1 MMSSSEHKCN
11 RFRIK
16 YLLFPKKPY
25 LAVKFK
31 QKSKLIMKKVLLI
44 FVGLVLAAQIGF
56 AGGLV
61 TNTNQST
68 SWTRMLVR
76 DASTQIDAVFY
87 NPAGLV
93 KLNDGFH
100 FSISNQFLFQKQTIT
115 STYPYLNNG
124 EYVGNISAP
133 IFPGVYGAWKKGRV
147 AVSVGFNPIG
157 GGGGASF
164 DNGLPSMETP
174 FAGLVP
180 MLSAGMQP
188 VFEGTGGLIP
198 ARYPT
203 AYNMNMSFEG
213 TSVYFG
219 IQAGVSFE
227 ITDNISLFAG
237 ARYVW
242 AKNTYQ
248 GAISNVTVDVNGD
261 KVAPGEYV
269 GGVQSDVTGL
279 SEAAA
284 AGAAQANG
292 AAASMD
298 DIINGGGGDFTLQ
311 QLLGAQ
317 YITQDQYDQ
326 LVGGLLQAGIPQDQI
341 DAMTSAQVQG
351 TYYTVGT
358 ELTNQSE
365 TLTGVAQE
373 LGAQVYYLNTV
384 TADQEAD
391 VVETGNGITPIV
403 GANLSFMEE
412 KLNIGIKYEFKTS
425 MDLTTEVK
433 DNKGFVTGVNTD
445 GSKIYMFNDGEV
457 NNADIPAYLS
467 VGVQYSIID
476 PLRVQLGYHTYFDK
490 SVEWS
495 KAEDGTVLIDN
506 NFAEYGIGLEYD
518 INESLL
524 VSAGFLMAR
533 TGVNEKYQSDLSY
546 SLSTNTFGGG
556 FAYKINDKLTA
567 QLGGFFTSYMEQ
579 SYDKVDDIGTNYQD
593 TYDKQTWAVSI
604 GVDFSL

>member
-1 MMSSSEHKCN
+1 
-11 RFRIK
+11 
-16 YLLFPKKPY
+16 
-25 LAVKFK
+25 
-31 QKSKLIMKKVLLI
+31 MKKVLLI

-93 KLNDGFH
+93 KLDDGLH
-100 FSISNQFLFQKQTIT
+100 FSVSNQFLFQKQTIT
-115 STYPYLNNG
+115 NDYQYLNNN

-133 IFPGVYGAWKKGRV
+133 IFPGVYGAWKKGRL
-147 AVSVGFNPIG
+147 AVSFGFNPIG

-188 VFEGTGGLIP
+188 VFEGTGGLIT

-227 ITDNISLFAG
+227 VTENISLFAG

-248 GAISNVTVDVNGD
+248 GAISNVTVDVNGE

-269 GGVQSDVTGL
+269 GGVQTEVTGL

-292 AAASMD
+292 AANGMN
-298 DIINGGGGDFTLQ
+298 DIINAGGGDFTLQ
-311 QLLGAQ
+311 QLLSAEYISQAQ
-317 YITQDQYDQ
+317 YEQ
-326 LVGGLLQAGIPQDQI
+326 LVGGLLLAGIPQDQI
-341 DAMTSAQVQG
+341 DAMNAAQVQG
-351 TYYTVGT
+351 TYYAVGT
-358 ELTNQSE
+358 ELTGQSE
-365 TLTGVAQE
+365 TLAGVAQE

-403 GANLSFMEE
+403 GANLSFLEE
-412 KLNIGIKYEFKTS
+412 KLNIGIKYEFETK

-433 DNKGFVTGVNTD
+433 DNKGFVTGVDDQGQPT
-445 GSKIYMFNDGEV
+445 YMFVDKEV

-467 VGVQYSIID
+467 VGVQYSILD

-490 SVEWS
+490 SVEWA
-495 KAEDGTVLIDN
+495 KAEDGTVLIDK
-506 NFAEYGIGLEYD
+506 NFTEYGIGLEYD
-518 INESLL
+518 ITESFL

-533 TGVNEKYQSDLSY
+533 TGVNENYQSDLSY
-546 SLSTNTFGGG
+546 SLDTDTFGGG

-567 QLGGFFTSYMEQ
+567 QIGGFFTSYKDQ
-579 SYDKVDDIGTNYQD
+579 SYDKMDDMGTAYKE
-593 TYDKQTWAVSI
+593 TYDKQTWAISV

>member
-1 MMSSSEHKCN
+1 
-11 RFRIK
+11 
-16 YLLFPKKPY
+16 
-25 LAVKFK
+25 
-31 QKSKLIMKKVLLI
+31 MKKILLI

-56 AGGLV
+56 AGGIV

-100 FSISNQFLFQKQTIT
+100 FSVSNQFLFQKQTIT
-115 STYPYLNNG
+115 TSNQFLNNK

-133 IFPGVYGAWKKGRV
+133 LFPGIYGAWKKGRV
-147 AVSVGFNPIG
+147 AVSIGFNPIG

-180 MLSAGMQP
+180 QLSAGMQP
-188 VFEGTGGLIP
+188 VFAGTGGMITE
-198 ARYPT
+198 RYPT

-219 IQAGVSFE
+219 LQAGLSFE
-227 ITDNISLFAG
+227 ITENIAVFAG

-242 AKNTYQ
+242 AKNTYK

-261 KVAPGEYV
+261 KVSPGNYV
-269 GGVQSDVTGL
+269 GGIQSDVTDL
-279 SEAAA
+279 SEQAA
-284 AGAAQANG
+284 AGATMANG

-298 DIINGGGGDFTLQ
+298 PIINGGGGTFTLQ
-311 QLLGAQ
+311 ELLGAQ
-317 YITQDQYDQ
+317 MITQEQYNQ
-326 LVGGLLQAGIPQDQI
+326 LVGGLVTAGIPQDQI
-341 DAMTSAQVQG
+341 NGMSAAEVQG
-351 TYYTVGT
+351 TYFAVGT
-358 ELTNQSE
+358 ELDAQSQQ
-365 TLTGVAQE
+365 LAGVAQE

-403 GANLSFMEE
+403 GANISLMEE
-412 KLNIGIKYEFKTS
+412 KLNFGIKYEFETK
-425 MDLTTEVK
+425 MDLTTEVN
-433 DNKGFVTGVNTD
+433 DNKGFVTGLDDQGQNV
-445 GSKIYMFNDGEV
+445 YMFNDGEV

-467 VGVQYSIID
+467 IGAQYEIID
-476 PLRVQLGYHTYFDK
+476 PLRVQLGYHVYFDK
-490 SVEWS
+490 DVEWAT
-495 KAEDGTVLIDN
+495 AEDGTKLIDN

-518 INESLL
+518 ITESLL
-524 VSAGFLMAR
+524 ISGGFLMAR
-533 TGVNEKYQSDLSY
+533 TGANENYQSDLSY

-567 QLGGFFTSYMEQ
+567 QLGGFFVSYMEQ
-579 SYDKVDDIGTNYQD
+579 SYDKIDVAGEPFQD
-593 TYDKQTWAVSI
+593 TYDKQTWAISI

>member
-1 MMSSSEHKCN
+1 LI
-11 RFRIK
+11 FQ
-16 YLLFPKKPY
+16 KKRN
-25 LAVKFK
+25 LQSNSNK
-31 QKSKLIMKKVLLI
+31 KSRLIMKKILLI

-56 AGGLV
+56 AGGIV

-93 KLNDGFH
+93 KLEDGFH
-100 FSISNQFLFQKQTIT
+100 FSVSNQFLFQKQTIT
-115 STYPYLNNG
+115 NSNKLLNNG
-124 EYVGNISAP
+124 DYVGNISAP

-180 MLSAGMQP
+180 MLGAGMQP
-188 VFEGTGGLIP
+188 VFDATGGLITP
-198 ARYPT
+198 RYPS

-219 IQAGVSFE
+219 VQAGVSFE
-227 ITDNISLFAG
+227 ITENISVFAG

-242 AKNTYQ
+242 AKNTYK
-248 GAISNVTVDVNGD
+248 GAISGVTVDVNGEQLS
-261 KVAPGEYV
+261 PGNYV
-269 GGVQSDVTGL
+269 GGVQTEVTGL
-279 SEAAA
+279 SEQAA
-284 AGAAQANG
+284 AGALQANG
-292 AAASMD
+292 AAQGMD
-298 DIINGGGGDFTLQ
+298 PIINAGGSGYTLAELEGAGFIDAATRA
-311 QLLGAQ
+311 QLE
-317 YITQDQYDQ
+317 
-326 LVGGLLQAGIPQDQI
+326 GGLILFGIPQDQI
-341 DAMTSAQVQG
+341 NQMDAATVQG
-351 TYYTVGT
+351 TYYSIGSGL
-358 ELTNQSE
+358 ESQSQQ
-365 TLTGVAQE
+365 LAGAAQE

-403 GANLSFMEE
+403 GANVSLLED
-412 KLNIGIKYEFKTS
+412 KLNFGIKYEFQTK
-425 MDLTTEVK
+425 MDLTTEVI
-433 DNKGFVTGVNTD
+433 DNKGFVTGVDDQGQPT
-445 GSKIYMFNDGEV
+445 YMFVDGEV
-457 NNADIPAYLS
+457 TNADIPAYLS

-490 SVEWS
+490 NMEWS
-495 KAEDGTVLIDN
+495 KAEDGTVLIDK

-518 INESLL
+518 ITESLL
-524 VSAGFLMAR
+524 ISGGFLMAR
-533 TGVNEKYQSDLSY
+533 TGANENYQSDLSY

-567 QLGGFFTSYMEQ
+567 QIGGFFTSYMEQ
-579 SYDKVDDIGTNYQD
+579 SYDKVNAIGDPYQE